1 MPAGLRQEEVFGGGQ
16 AEGGVTE
23 ELEALVVVRGVGGM
37 LGGVGW
43 VGQGSAQEGGIGEIM
58 ADAVLQ
64 GADRVGWGQGRSPFA
79 AGWRSPVQGLA
90 ASRRSTVKERSL
102 PRRSRATTAPLRSR
116 R

>member
-16 AEGGVTE
+16 PEGGVAE
-23 ELEALVVVRGVGGM
+23 EFVALVVVRGVGGM

-43 VGQGSAQEGGIGEIM
+43 MGQGGAQEGGIGEVM

-64 GADRVGWGQGRSPFA
+64 GADRVGGGRGRSPFA

>member
-1 MPAGLRQEEVFGGGQ
+1 MFGSGQ
-16 AEGGVTE
+16 AEGCVAE
-23 ELEALVVVRGVGGM
+23 ELETLVVVRGVGGM
-37 LGGVGW
+37 FGGVGR
-43 VGQGSAQEGGIGEIM
+43 VGEGGAQERGIGEIM
-58 ADAVLQ
+58 ADTVLQ
-64 GADRVGWGQGRSPFA
+64 DADRVGWGQGRDPFA